1 MINKKRAHSVTPTA
15 SKILHLGFW
24 ALLFCS
30 NTGLPQEPA
39 PEKAESPYT
48 LRVDVGMVVL
58 HATVQDG
65 KGRIVTGLQ
74 KENFKVAENGIPQ
87 DILLFQREDI
97 PVTVG
102 IILDSSGSMRNKR
115 IEVIAAALAFAGSCN
130 PQDEMFVVGFNDEVM
145 MGLPPDKPFTSDV
158 GDLRQAFGR
167 FAIQGRTKL
176 YDGLAAAI
184 NHLPRATH
192 QKKVLVLVSDGGDN
206 ASQHTY
212 EEVMEMADK
221 SGAVVYTVGVYDET
235 DDDRNPKVLKRV
247 AQATGGQ
254 AFFPEGIADVT
265 NICLRIAQ
273 DIRSQYTLGYF
284 SKQDS
289 GYHKL
294 SATATDQRNRRLQVR
309 TRGGYY
315 ASAVAN
321 RAPLKPRAQE
331 TPR

>member
-1 MINKKRAHSVTPTA
+1 MINMRRAHSVTPAA
-15 SKILHLGFW
+15 SKVLHLGFW
-24 ALLFCS
+24 AFLCCVDS
-30 NTGLPQEPA
+30 GLPQESTPD
-39 PEKAESPYT
+39 KAGNPYT

-87 DILLFQREDI
+87 DIFLFQREDI
-97 PVTVG
+97 PVTIG

-115 IEVIAAALAFAGSCN
+115 NDVIAAALAFARSCN
-130 PQDEMFVVGFNDEVM
+130 PQDEMFVVGFNDEVLM
-145 MGLPPDKPFTSDV
+145 ALPPDKPFTSDV
-158 GDLRQAFGR
+158 RDLYQAFAR
-167 FAIQGRTKL
+167 LPVQGRTRL

-192 QKKVLVLVSDGGDN
+192 QKKILVLVSDGGDN
-206 ASQHTY
+206 ASQHTF

-221 SGAVVYTVGVYDET
+221 SGAVVYTLGVYDES

-254 AFFPEGIADVT
+254 AFFPEGIDQVT
-265 NICLRIAQ
+265 SICLRIAQ

-294 SATATDQRNRRLQVR
+294 SATATDERNRRLQVR
-309 TRGGYY
+309 TRSGYY
-315 ASAVAN
+315 ASA
-321 RAPLKPRAQE
+321 LTKP
-331 TPR
+331 

>member
-1 MINKKRAHSVTPTA
+1 MTNRSGRHSVSVIPA
-15 SKILHLGFW
+15 MRPRF
-24 ALLFCS
+24 LLLWFGVLLCS
-30 NTGLPQEPA
+30 TNSALPQEPA
-39 PEKAESPYT
+39 PDKAENPFT

-65 KGRIVTGLQ
+65 RGRIVSGLQ

-97 PVTVG
+97 PVAVG
-102 IILDSSGSMRNKR
+102 IILDTSGSMRNKGT
-115 IEVIAAALAFAGSCN
+115 EVIAAALAFARSCN
-130 PQDEMFVVGFNDEVM
+130 PQDEMFVIGFNDEVL

-158 GDLRQAFGR
+158 GDLRQAFSR
-167 FAIQGRTKL
+167 LVIQGRTRL
-176 YDGLAAAI
+176 YDALAAAV

-192 QKKVLVLVSDGGDN
+192 QKKVLVLVSDGGDT
-206 ASQHTY
+206 ASQHTF
-212 EEVMEMADK
+212 EQVLEMADK

-254 AFFPEGIADVT
+254 AFFPEGIEQVT

-284 SKQDS
+284 SKKDS

-294 SATATDQRNRRLQVR
+294 SATATDERNRKLQVR
-309 TRGGYY
+309 TRAGYY
-315 ASAVAN
+315 AGVT
-321 RAPLKPRAQE
+321 KP
-331 TPR
+331 

>member
-1 MINKKRAHSVTPTA
+1 MTNRSGRHSVSVIPA
-15 SKILHLGFW
+15 MRPRFLPLWFGV
-24 ALLFCS
+24 LLCS
-30 NTGLPQEPA
+30 VNSALPQEPA
-39 PEKAESPYT
+39 PDKAENPFT

-65 KGRIVTGLQ
+65 RGRIVSGLQ

-97 PVTVG
+97 PVAVG
-102 IILDSSGSMRNKR
+102 IILDTSGSMRNKGT
-115 IEVIAAALAFAGSCN
+115 EVIAAALAFARSCN
-130 PQDEMFVVGFNDEVM
+130 PQDEMFVIGFNDEIL

-158 GDLRQAFGR
+158 GDLRQAFSR
-167 FAIQGRTKL
+167 LVIQGRTRL
-176 YDGLAAAI
+176 YDALAAAV
-184 NHLPRATH
+184 NHLPRTTH
-192 QKKVLVLVSDGGDN
+192 QKKVLVLVSDGGDT
-206 ASQHTY
+206 ASQHTF
-212 EEVMEMADK
+212 EQVLEMADK

-254 AFFPEGIADVT
+254 AFFPEGIEQVT

-284 SKQDS
+284 SKKDS

-294 SATATDQRNRRLQVR
+294 SATATDERKRKLQVR
-309 TRGGYY
+309 TKAGYY
-315 ASAVAN
+315 AGVT
-321 RAPLKPRAQE
+321 KP
-331 TPR
+331 